1 MERDMDCVFWGKFV
15 TESRRC
21 LPLTLHCLDVAL
33 VFRELCN
40 LNAIR
45 RSLNCSSNTDLTSQ
59 QLDRLAV
66 LAMFHDVGK
75 ANLGFQLKVFDK
87 QAIQAGHIKELAPL
101 LDFEAWDEDLN
112 EAFIQALPQELATW
126 FPDGSAAYSY

>member
-1 MERDMDCVFWGKFV
+1 
-15 TESRRC
+15 
-21 LPLTLHCLDVAL
+21 
-33 VFRELCN
+33 
-40 LNAIR
+40 
-45 RSLNCSSNTDLTSQ
+45 
-59 QLDRLAV
+59 
-66 LAMFHDVGK
+66 MFHDVGK

-126 FPDGSAAYSY
+126 FPDGSAAYSYLLASLSHHGKPLRFRGEKRHLFRGKKQMVAPSRPMGSDDRH